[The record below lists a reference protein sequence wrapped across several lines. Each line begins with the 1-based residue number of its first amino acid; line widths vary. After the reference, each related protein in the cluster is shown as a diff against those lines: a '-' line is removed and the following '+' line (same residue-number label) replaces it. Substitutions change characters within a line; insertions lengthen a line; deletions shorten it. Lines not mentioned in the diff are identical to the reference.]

1 MNDYR
6 CDCWDGFQGKDC
18 EQDISECETSPCQN
32 GANCYER
39 SNTSLYIP
47 EVLASLPLEVQEVF
61 AQQFS
66 YANASGYL
74 CHCLDG
80 FEGAECQ
87 TNIDECAE
95 EPCRNGAACV
105 DGIAEY
111 TCNCLPGYEGDQCQ
125 TDINE
130 CSLYLPCQNNA
141 TCTDSVNDYT
151 CDCLEGF
158 GGKNCSVPLTGC
170 SEPSTCLYGGKCTPY
185 LVGETDHQFNCT
197 CRDGYDGKRCSL
209 LTTISFKGDSYL
221 SVESDREEGF
231 ELFFQFRT
239 TLPNG
244 LLAIGQGDSFFT
256 LQLKEGRLNL
266 HSSMLNLFDGVSIGE
281 NLANTDWQK
290 VYISVNISHLTIGL
304 NVLQAIHP
312 INPDNAA
319 QTAFLTTFLG
329 GADTG
334 ARVLDRDKT
343 NLFVGC
349 IQEISVN
356 GREVT
361 ETELVG
367 NGTNGI
373 RPHNTE
379 KGCARKDQCN
389 PNPCRNDGVCTD
401 LWREYSCEC
410 DRPFLGTSCQYSY
423 TGATFGYENTTD
435 SQVVV
440 DIENPND
447 FNEGIELT
455 MFIRTRQASGLIFYL
470 GKSDYSSPE
479 KNHIRGSLAN
489 GTLQVEAAF
498 GQRKPEVFKLY
509 SKRLDDGNR
518 HFLKVVRMKNKMNV
532 EVNSTAPVT
541 GGRISVN
548 QELQSVVPIQAEKL
562 YLGNLLNLDPEP
574 TTEEAETVSS
584 TTTLLPSTTTTA
596 LPPLPASLRSLPG
609 PAPTLPPSP
618 PTPAPLLSSPLPAD
632 TTQEVQELITLP
644 PEDLATAVTSPIVSR
659 QRREDNTEEMATSF
673 FKGVIRDIRLSN
685 GNDERIV
692 ELFELVFGEGEVVK
706 LEPSLGQVTN
716 QSIEEGKVSDNT
728 CRVNPCQND
737 GECEVGHRAVTQ
749 RLYLFYS
756 SVLKKGFQ

>member
-749 RLYLFYS
+749 RLYFLFICT
-756 SVLKKGFQ
+756 